1 MEEND
6 NIRLLHHIY
15 QNTKLGMNSTDLIS
29 KETKDPSFRKELDQ
43 YILDYQTL
51 EKKISDELTNLN
63 QIPKEKSNSEKLKTW
78 SMLKMNMINQKSTSH
93 LAELMVTGST
103 MGITETTQNIKT
115 YSLSSQRSIE
125 LANELISLQQN
136 HINRLKNFL

>member
-29 KETKDPSFRKELDQ
+29 KKTEDPNFRKELDQ

-63 QIPKEKSNSEKLKTW
+63 QIPEEKTNSEKFKSW
-78 SMLKMNMINQKSTSH
+78 SMIKMSMMNQKSTSH

-115 YSLSSQRSIE
+115 YSLSSPKTIE